1 MSNEGTRITVIARHR
16 HRKSS
21 SILVES
27 SANVLSVLAIRPSLC
42 HKSTLKKIFFFQGD
56 DSEVKR
62 IFTPV
67 KSTDTPSVSISSL
80 A

>member
-1 MSNEGTRITVIARHR
+1 MSNEGTITVIARHR

-42 HKSTLKKIFFFQGD
+42 HKSTLKNFFFQGD